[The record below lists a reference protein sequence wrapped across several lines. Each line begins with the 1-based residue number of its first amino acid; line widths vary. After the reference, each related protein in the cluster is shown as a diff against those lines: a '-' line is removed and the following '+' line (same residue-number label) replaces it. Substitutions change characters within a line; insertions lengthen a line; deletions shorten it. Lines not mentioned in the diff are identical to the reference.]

1 MDRGKGNVYVLW
13 SSILDHHQKDKITN
27 TRKWVLALG
36 WLGSSLETGVMSWD
50 KELKVELLFLY
61 RRLPPGHPPGG
72 GVSGTSIWEETPGQ
86 NLGQPSEIIVLG
98 WPGSTLGQPRR
109 SWWKWLGRWV
119 SEPHGW
125 GCWPHHP
132 AYRLRAWK
140 ANISKPNSFTDTFM
154 QGFDC
159 IIDALLL
166 YFIIFVFFKKILTY
180 KVH

>member
-1 MDRGKGNVYVLW
+1 MVKHFGSSPKGQDYKYKKMSFGPGMAGLILGDRGDELRQRAQSGAALPLQT
-13 SSILDHHQKDKITN
+13 SS
-27 TRKWVLALG
+27 
-36 WLGSSLETGVMSWD
+36 SWAS
-50 KELKVELLFLY
+50 
-61 RRLPPGHPPGG
+61 PWG

-166 YFIIFVFFKKILTY
+166 YFIIFVFFTKILTY